1 MRKKMIVKD
10 HPLLSIRRQYEL
22 LDVNRNRLQGLEPT
36 ANTEDQKIMVLLD
49 SIHVR
54 EPTFGAR
61 RLNAVLRRDHGY
73 SLGRRRLRRL
83 MRAARIRVSYRHP
96 RTGIRAGGH
105 KIYPYLLCGLE
116 ISKADQV
123 WCTDIT
129 YIPMARGFC
138 YLACVMDWHTR
149 GALGWAVST
158 TMETTLCLDALTI
171 ALATGRC
178 PQIINSD
185 QGSRYTSAAWIK
197 RVKDAGTL
205 VSMDERDAGST
216 MSALRGF
223 GAVPNMKTFT
233 SMRTP
238 HRVNWAKVS
247 QTGLSATT
255 PPARILHSTIEHRG
269 NFTQRKQHDHFALA
283 TAFGR
288 DGASPQTPR
297 F

>member
-205 VSMDERDAGST
+205 VSMDGTGRWIDNVRIERLWRSAKYEDVYLNAYATPRELGKGLADWFERYHATRPHST
-216 MSALRGF
+216 LDY
-223 GAVPNMKTFT
+223 
-233 SMRTP
+233 RTP
-238 HRVNWAKVS
+238 RQFHAEE
-247 QTGLSATT
+247 A
-255 PPARILHSTIEHRG
+255 A
-269 NFTQRKQHDHFALA
+269 
-283 TAFGR
+283 
-288 DGASPQTPR
+288 
-297 F
+297 